1 MPDAPTGASAA
12 PRGRAIEVRGLSRR
26 YGGVHAVENVSLS
39 VGFGEVLALVGDNG
53 AGKSTLIKLL
63 SGAVK
68 PSAGQILLDGKPVG
82 AGNASEMRAA
92 GVETVYQDLAL
103 CPDLSAEENLYLGRE
118 PVRGSL
124 LQFFGVLDRASL
136 RRGARDHLKS
146 LGAQVPLGVPVSRLS
161 GGQRQVIAIARAAY
175 WGQRLVIFDEPTAA
189 LGVTQTEQTRRLIKQ
204 VAQRGPGVILIS
216 HDLDEVF
223 DVADRIAVLRLGKL
237 VELIRKED
245 ADRSRVKAL
254 MAGLA

>member
-1 MPDAPTGASAA
+1 MTGASTAVGAA
-12 PRGRAIEVRGLSRR
+12 TRVWAVEVREVSRR

-68 PSAGQILLDGKPVG
+68 PSAGQILLDGRPVG
-82 AGNASEMRAA
+82 TGDASEMRAA

-124 LQFFGVLDRASL
+124 LHFLGVLDRASL
-136 RRGARDHLKS
+136 RRGAADHLES
-146 LGAQVPLGVPVSRLS
+146 LGAHVPLGIPVSRLS

-245 ADRSRVKAL
+245 ADRTRIKAL